1 MGGLWLR
8 ALNSHSVPVLGVWVR
23 ESLCYCYPPWSSLSL
38 SFFFSL
44 PLIFVLLYIH
54 CFDPIEETKRACK
67 NTGEKAGYQSF
78 FFPLKAVFCFPFWI
92 SISRW
97 GFSWGMLYLIWCSSF
112 SLGVFAWW
120 VEAFLYLG
128 VWFLGQRRWFSGDL
142 SFIEVLRYVTFLG
155 FDFICFLCWYVLFF
169 GFGFGWYWVVFIF
182 QLKFPY
188 FPARFLCE
196 SRKKKAE
203 LRYLFIWVASNTMEG
218 CSRKD
223 EVCPQLLDLISKDRE
238 WVLKSGEGRSHGS
251 PEEKKLELRLG
262 PPGEDWTIKDNTNN
276 NNCRERDE
284 SLRYLRYL
292 SSMASMTHNCS
303 NNNNNSN
310 IINNTTTSCGKRGFL
325 ETVERNTGEEGWIMN
340 SNGNQNQKQAA
351 NNTNNN
357 GVLPS
362 PWSSSGYQVKTQ
374 QQQQQTK
381 ASFLQ
386 FQSSPP
392 VVTKESSQPCCTK
405 VVDLQNTEK
414 KAFSPASANTAVPN
428 SSQKRYPSFSHYYYF
443 LNFLD
448 RGYSPTQS
456 HCFIYM

>member
-1 MGGLWLR
+1 
-8 ALNSHSVPVLGVWVR
+8 
-23 ESLCYCYPPWSSLSL
+23 
-38 SFFFSL
+38 
-44 PLIFVLLYIH
+44 
-54 CFDPIEETKRACK
+54 
-67 NTGEKAGYQSF
+67 
-78 FFPLKAVFCFPFWI
+78 
-92 SISRW
+92 
-97 GFSWGMLYLIWCSSF
+97 
-112 SLGVFAWW
+112 
-120 VEAFLYLG
+120 
-128 VWFLGQRRWFSGDL
+128 
-142 SFIEVLRYVTFLG
+142 
-155 FDFICFLCWYVLFF
+155 
-169 GFGFGWYWVVFIF
+169 
-182 QLKFPY
+182 
-188 FPARFLCE
+188 
-196 SRKKKAE
+196 
-203 LRYLFIWVASNTMEG
+203 MEG

-276 NNCRERDE
+276 NNYRERDE

-325 ETVERNTGEEGWIMN
+325 ETVERNTGEEG
-340 SNGNQNQKQAA
+340 
-351 NNTNNN
+351 
-357 GVLPS
+357 
-362 PWSSSGYQVKTQ
+362 YQVKTQ

-392 VVTKESSQPCCTK
+392 VITKESSQPCCTK

-428 SSQKRYPSFSHYYYF
+428 SSQKRSAPTAVVGWPPIRSFRKNLASSSSSKPANESQDVVPNKIASEKPVEVGKKGLFVKINMDGVPIGRKVDLTAYDSYEKLSSAVDELFRGLLAAQRDSSAGGIQTKHEEEKTITG
-443 LNFLD
+443 LLD
-448 RGYSPTQS
+448 GSGEYTLVYEDNEGDRVLVGDVPWHMFVNTVKRLRVLKSSELSALCLGSSKQEKAPLDS
-456 HCFIYM
+456 ALK

>member
-1 MGGLWLR
+1 
-8 ALNSHSVPVLGVWVR
+8 
-23 ESLCYCYPPWSSLSL
+23 
-38 SFFFSL
+38 
-44 PLIFVLLYIH
+44 
-54 CFDPIEETKRACK
+54 
-67 NTGEKAGYQSF
+67 
-78 FFPLKAVFCFPFWI
+78 
-92 SISRW
+92 
-97 GFSWGMLYLIWCSSF
+97 
-112 SLGVFAWW
+112 
-120 VEAFLYLG
+120 
-128 VWFLGQRRWFSGDL
+128 
-142 SFIEVLRYVTFLG
+142 
-155 FDFICFLCWYVLFF
+155 
-169 GFGFGWYWVVFIF
+169 
-182 QLKFPY
+182 
-188 FPARFLCE
+188 
-196 SRKKKAE
+196 
-203 LRYLFIWVASNTMEG
+203 MEG

-325 ETVERNTGEEGWIMN
+325 ETVERNTGEEG
-340 SNGNQNQKQAA
+340 
-351 NNTNNN
+351 
-357 GVLPS
+357 
-362 PWSSSGYQVKTQ
+362 YQVKTQ

-392 VVTKESSQPCCTK
+392 VITKESSQPCCTK

-428 SSQKRYPSFSHYYYF
+428 SSQKSALILYRPLTSSPFVSHMYQKKQKICPTAVVGWPPIRSFRKNLASSSSSKPANESQDVVPNKIASEKPVEVGKKGLFVKINMDGVPIGRKVDLTAYDSYEKLSSAVDELF
-443 LNFLD
+443 RGLLAAQRDSSAGGIQTKQEEEKTITGLLD
-448 RGYSPTQS
+448 GSGEYTLVYEDNEGDRVLVGDVPWHMFVNTVKRLRVLKSSELSALCLGSSKQEKAPLDS
-456 HCFIYM
+456 ALK